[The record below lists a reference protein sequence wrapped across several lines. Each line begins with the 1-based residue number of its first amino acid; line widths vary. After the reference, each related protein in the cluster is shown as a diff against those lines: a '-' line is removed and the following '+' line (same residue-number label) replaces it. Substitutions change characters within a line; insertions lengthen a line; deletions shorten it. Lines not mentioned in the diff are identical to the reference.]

1 MSKQKV
7 KHLGDILGITF
18 SNDIEITHA
27 TNSSKKIRKNSIFF
41 GLQGTKVH
49 GSKFIEEALE
59 LGASVAVH
67 DDPNFKINNK
77 DLENKIFYIEDIDKP
92 WRASKDKDKYSIG
105 IISELLDK
113 VGSTTIFYD
122 EEMISEFSL
131 GVYNKLLIFLCEL
144 YDEYKFV
151 RSLCHGYDIP
161 NFYGFTGTNGK
172 TTSAYMA
179 YQLQESFNTFD
190 TNTVSIY
197 IGTLGFNYGWGFRE
211 GGYSYRNFDTSISK
225 NTTPDIFEIFEIL
238 QKISNSSDI
247 FEYTN
252 PNNITINIEVSSHAL
267 NQGRL
272 KYIPF
277 SKAALMNIGSDHID
291 YHKSIC
297 DYEKCKFK
305 IFDLVHSLGEKYIG
319 IDNINKNS
327 DVLRK
332 YYANHKT
339 LQTVSFTN
347 NNADI
352 YCHINK
358 PVNNNNKNLFTVSD
372 QISHPGHKDYIC
384 NIYPEF
390 NIQNLVFSII
400 MSCNPTNISARD
412 FYSPEIPLRE
422 VLFDEYREYPE
433 YEDNLNS
440 PIILT
445 NRVNLPPGRAQII
458 SKIPAN
464 VIIDYAH
471 NAEGFDFF
479 LSSINDSYE
488 RLIIIF
494 GCGGDRDKEKRPKM
508 LAAAIKYGAKVIF
521 TTDNSRSERF
531 KDIFNDASIGN
542 DIKNVEVVEDRREAI
557 IQGAQLIGDNDCL
570 VILGKGHE
578 DTQEING
585 EIIYLSDY
593 EVVNEIYK
601 WLRWFI

>member
-1 MSKQKV
+1 MSKLKV
-7 KHLGDILGITF
+7 KYLGDILGVNFPT
-18 SNDIEITHA
+18 DIEITHA
-27 TNSSKKIRKNSIFF
+27 TNSTKKIRKNSIFF

-59 LGASVAVH
+59 LGASAAVH

-77 DLENKIFYIEDIDKP
+77 DLENKIFYVHDIDKT
-92 WRASKDKDKYSIG
+92 WRTSNDNDKYSIG
-105 IISELLDK
+105 ITSDLLLNK
-113 VGSTTIFYD
+113 AMNSGFHD
-122 EEMISEFSL
+122 EEMFSKFSL

-144 YDEYKFV
+144 YDECKFV

-179 YQLQESFNTFD
+179 YQLQESFDTFD
-190 TNTVSIY
+190 ADTVSIY
-197 IGTLGFNYGWGFRE
+197 IGTLGFNYGWGDRDC
-211 GGYSYRNFDTSISK
+211 GYSYRNFDTSISK

-238 QKISNSSDI
+238 EKISNSSDI

-252 PNNITINIEVSSHAL
+252 PANISINIEVSSHAL
-267 NQGRL
+267 SQGRL

-291 YHKSIC
+291 YHKSIYE
-297 DYEKCKFK
+297 YEKCKFK

-332 YYANHKT
+332 YYANHEK
-339 LQTVSFTN
+339 LQTVSFAN

-358 PVNNNNKNLFTVSD
+358 PVNNNKKNLFTISD

-390 NIQNLVFSII
+390 NIHNLVFSII

-412 FYSPEIPLRE
+412 FYNPEIELSE
-422 VLFDEYREYPE
+422 VLLDEYREYPE
-433 YEDNLNS
+433 YDENLYS

-479 LSSINDSYE
+479 LSSIYDSYKK
-488 RLIIIF
+488 LIIIF

-521 TTDNSRSERF
+521 TTDNPRNEKF

-542 DIKNVEVVEDRREAI
+542 DIKDVLIIEDRKEAI
-557 IQGAQLIGDNDCL
+557 IHGSRLIEDDECL

-578 DTQEING
+578 DTQETNG
-585 EIIYLSDY
+585 EINFFSDY

-601 WLRWFI
+601 

>member
-1 MSKQKV
+1 MNKQKV
-7 KHLGDILGITF
+7 KNLGDILGIKF

-41 GLQGTKVH
+41 GLQGTKAH

-67 DDPNFKINNK
+67 DDPNYKINNK
-77 DLENKIFYIEDIDKP
+77 DLEHKIFYIEDIDKP
-92 WRASKDKDKYSIG
+92 WRASKDNDKYSIG
-105 IISELLDK
+105 IVSELLDK
-113 VGSTTIFYD
+113 VGSTFFLD

-197 IGTLGFNYGWGFRE
+197 IGTLGFNYGWGYRE

-252 PNNITINIEVSSHAL
+252 PANITINIEVSSHAL

-412 FYSPEIPLRE
+412 FYSPEISLGD

-433 YEDNLNS
+433 YEENLNS

-458 SKIPAN
+458 SKISAN

-488 RLIIIF
+488 KLIIIF

-557 IQGAQLIGDNDCL
+557 IQGSKLIGDNDCL

-601 WLRWFI
+601 WLKWFI

>member
-1 MSKQKV
+1 MNKMKL
-7 KHLGDILGITF
+7 KYLGDILGINF
-18 SNDIEITHA
+18 PNDIEITHA
-27 TNSSKKIRKNSIFF
+27 TNSTEKIRKNSIFF

-67 DDPNFKINNK
+67 DNPNFKINNK
-77 DLENKIFYIEDIDKP
+77 DLENKIFYIENIDKP
-92 WRASKDKDKYSIG
+92 WRASEDNEKYRIG
-105 IISELLDK
+105 IVSERLAKLN
-113 VGSTTIFYD
+113 IFAD
-122 EEMISEFSL
+122 EELIADFHSYA
-131 GVYNKLLIFLCEL
+131 YNKLLIFLCEL
-144 YDEYKFV
+144 YREYKFV
-151 RSLCHGYDIP
+151 SSLCHKYEIP

-179 YQLQESFNTFD
+179 SQLQESFDKFD
-190 TNTVSIY
+190 ANKVSIY
-197 IGTLGFNYGWGFRE
+197 IGTLGFSYGYNNMVNGD
-211 GGYSYRNFDTSISK
+211 YSHRNFDSSISK
-225 NTTPDIFEIFEIL
+225 NTTPDLFEIFEIL
-238 QKISNSSDI
+238 EKIANKSDI
-247 FEYTN
+247 FDYIN
-252 PNNITINIEVSSHAL
+252 PANITINIEVSSHAL
-267 NQGRL
+267 SQGRL

-291 YHKSIC
+291 YHKSI
-297 DYEKCKFK
+297 DEYEKCKFK
-305 IFDLVHSLGEKYIG
+305 IFDLVHNQGEKYIG

-327 DVLRK
+327 DVFKK
-332 YYANHKT
+332 YYANHET
-339 LQTVSFTN
+339 LQNVSFVN

-358 PVNNNNKNLFTVSD
+358 PVNNDKKNLFTLSD

-390 NIQNLVFSII
+390 NIHNLVFSII
-400 MSCNPTNISARD
+400 MSCNPTTISVRD
-412 FYSPEIPLRE
+412 FYSPEIELSE
-422 VLFDEYREYPE
+422 VLFHEYREYPE
-433 YEDNLNS
+433 YDPNIHP

-445 NRVNLPPGRAQII
+445 NRVSLPPGRTQII

-479 LSSINDSYE
+479 LSSINDSYKK
-488 RLIIIF
+488 LIIIF
-494 GCGGDRDKEKRPKM
+494 GCGGNRDKEKRPKM

-521 TTDNSRSERF
+521 TTDNPRNEQF

-542 DIKNVEVVEDRREAI
+542 DIKDVLIIEDRKEAI
-557 IQGAQLIGDNDCL
+557 IHGSRLIEDDDCL

-585 EIIYLSDY
+585 EINYFSDY

-601 WLRWFI
+601 